1 MELYSK
7 VQTSLESAWAEPCA
21 REPPATIR
29 LIWVI
34 FVRQGQRGTLTAFVP
49 PAMHEVA
56 LKANKAGVVE
66 SLGLV
71 SLLKSRLAL
80 LLSAVELGE
89 QLLRQAVLELDA
101 IGSPGSPTL
110 LYYRRTWS
118 EATELACQSG

>member
-7 VQTSLESAWAEPCA
+7 VQTSLESALAAPCA
-21 REPPATIR
+21 REPPATICF
-29 LIWVI
+29 IWVI

-49 PAMHEVA
+49 PARHEVA
-56 LKANKAGVVE
+56 LMANTAGAAE

-110 LYYRRTWS
+110 LYYQWTRS